1 MRYRNSEGYS
11 DPVAGEAIR
20 RADRVWR
27 PLVYICSPYS
37 GDIEENT
44 RNARYYCR
52 FAVDHGAI
60 PLAPHLLL
68 PQFMSEE
75 TERELALFMGQVFL
89 GMCEQVWVFGP
100 RRSHGMKAEIARAER
115 KQIPVRYFTEELKE
129 VGKDGI
135 WQREPGL

>member
-20 RADRVWR
+20 RADRFWR

-44 RNARYYCR
+44 RNARRYCR

-89 GMCEQVWVFGP
+89 GLCEQVWVFGTG
-100 RRSHGMKAEIARAER
+100 RSHGMKAEIARAER

-129 VGKDGI
+129 VGKNGV